1 MRVADMAIPVQRTTE
16 LQANQR
22 GDARTEAQQQQFAA
36 RLIREQELKEQQ
48 VQETPRPEDAQI
60 QRDGRGSGG
69 AYSQNKQK
77 KKQNKEEPAASKK
90 VNSGL
95 FDVSI

>member
-1 MRVADMAIPVQRTTE
+1 MRVADMAIPVQRATE
-16 LQANQR
+16 MQSNQR
-22 GDARTEAQQQQFAA
+22 GDARTDAQQQQFAA
-36 RLIREQELKEQQ
+36 RLAREQEIREQQ

-77 KKQNKEEPAASKK
+77 KKNNKGEPAEGKK

-95 FDVSI
+95 FDISI